1 LKRSRSRSANARC
14 KFTTFYPIISAQ
26 AQLAPV
32 KEVIDIENETVI
44 ALVFGVATLIV
55 AIIGLVV
62 KLIELSRK

>member
-32 KEVIDIENETVI
+32 KEVINIDAKTIVALVLGVAMFII
-44 ALVFGVATLIV
+44 ALITLM
-55 AIIGLVV
+55 V
-62 KLIELSRK
+62 KLIELSQK